1 MCVHVSVH
9 ACQCVCVRVY
19 VSVCMCCACMCVCM
33 CFCLCTFVCKRCD
46 TYHCLT
52 CAKVSEQ
59 LSDLLVDCNEAQ
71 WFCHTCNPIAVEA
84 FYM

>member
-1 MCVHVSVH
+1 MCVCVC
-9 ACQCVCVRVY
+9 ACVCECVRVY
-19 VSVCMCCACMCVCM
+19 VSVCMCCACMCVCV
-33 CFCLCTFVCKRCD
+33 CVSVCARLCVRDVT
-46 TYHCLT
+46 LT

-59 LSDLLVDCNEAQ
+59 LSDLLVDCNEAH